1 MRPSPRWTSLAGLAV
16 GAALI
21 VGACSSAASTPTPTD
36 TPAASAAAA
45 ASIDSASATATV
57 AGASSLTI
65 GTTNSPTLGQYLTGL
80 NGMTLY
86 VFTKDTAGNSTCTGS
101 CATNWPPLVLA
112 AGATVAP
119 PTGATGKF
127 ATIARADGTMQVTY
141 NDMPLYY
148 FAGDSAAGDTTGQ
161 GKSGVWF
168 VAPLS
173 GSLPAA
179 ATPSA
184 TQAPAATQASGY

>member
-21 VGACSSAASTPTPTD
+21 VSACSSAAATSAPTVATAASVA
-36 TPAASAAAA
+36 PAAST
-45 ASIDSASATATV
+45 ASV
-57 AGASSLTI
+57 AGAASLTI
-65 GTTNSPTLGQYLTGL
+65 ATTNSSTLGQYLTGL

-86 VFTKDTAGNSTCTGS
+86 VLTKDTPGVSTCTGT
-101 CATNWPPLVLA
+101 CATSWPPLVLA
-112 AGATVAP
+112 AGTNVAP
-119 PTGATGKF
+119 PAGATGTF
-127 ATIARADGTMQVTY
+127 ATFARADGTMQVTY
-141 NDMPLYY
+141 NGMPLYY
-148 FAGDSAAGDTTGQ
+148 FAGDSAAGDTNGQ

-179 ATPSA
+179 SAAATP
-184 TQAPAATQASGY
+184 PAATQTSASGY